1 MRGDVLKTKAFSSQS
16 LGSKGSDTRAILSRI
31 MVALKFAKIIIA
43 GSQCCAALQHLRDR
57 ALPSGVV

>member
-1 MRGDVLKTKAFSSQS
+1 MRGEVLKTKAFSRQS

-31 MVALKFAKIIIA
+31 VALKFAKIIIA